1 MNNKGLSLLVLLT
14 LIFSV
19 YIIGCA
25 SSNREL
31 ADAEAALQAAREA
44 GAAELAPA
52 EYETAQELINRAKEM
67 MAAGRHNEA
76 RELLVDARYKAIEA
90 KGKAESVAAR
100 GGMSD
105 IEIEETEEELSI
117 LRGMGGG
124 SMGLMDIFF
133 NYDESNIRPDAR
145 PALQTNARII
155 KDKFGILRVVII
167 EGYCDIRGTEE
178 YNLSLGQRRAEAT
191 KSFLVGLGVSPSKLE
206 AVSKGE
212 TEMWAPGFTDY
223 DYQQNRIAHFV
234 PVLMSPQ
241 ALR

>member
-1 MNNKGLSLLVLLT
+1 MINKGLSLLVLLT
-14 LIFSV
+14 LIMSV
-19 YIIGCA
+19 YVLGC
-25 SSNREL
+25 SKSNREL

-90 KGKAESVAAR
+90 KGKAEAITAR
-100 GGMSD
+100 GGMTD
-105 IEIEETEEELSI
+105 IEIEETEEELAL
-117 LRGMGGG
+117 LRGMSGG

-145 PALQTNARII
+145 PALQTNSRII
-155 KDKFGILRVVII
+155 KDKFGILRVVVI

-178 YNLSLGQRRAEAT
+178 YNLALGQRRAEAT

-206 AVSKGE
+206 ALSKGE

-223 DYQQNRIAHFV
+223 DYQQNRRTHFV
-234 PVLMSPQ
+234 PVIMSPQ